1 MRRPSP
7 AARLAWGVQET
18 RSWCEHDAPGPCL
31 ETGVQRCRGGYERI
45 AAWIHG
51 LEYARVFMTAHVAA
65 WIVKETGAATMDELF
80 LYYREVRESGLQL
93 DHECENP
100 GCRNPDHVHPR
111 TQTENIQAGKDRA
124 LARYEKRAPV
134 MQSYDDEETLP
145 F

>member
-45 AAWIHG
+45 AAWIPG
-51 LEYARVFMTAHVAA
+51 LDHERVFMTAHVAA
-65 WIVKETGAATMDELF
+65 WVVQQTGATTMDELW
-80 LYYREVRESGLQL
+80 LYYCEVRASGLQL
-93 DHECENP
+93 DHLCSNP
-100 GCRNPDHVHPR
+100 GCRNPDHVNLC
-111 TQTENIQAGKDRA
+111 TQSENIQAGRERDYQRG
-124 LARYEKRAPV
+124 LSHPV
-134 MQSYDDEETLP
+134 MNYTPEPHEVE